1 METKRKSLIK
11 TVTWRVI
18 ATLATFS
25 ISWWITGSLVLG
37 AGIATLEF
45 WVKLVLYYGHE
56 RLWARVL

>member
-1 METKRKSLIK
+1 METRKKSLIK

-37 AGIATLEF
+37 AGIATMEF